1 MATKIQI
8 RRDTAA
14 NWTSNDPVLSIGEQG
29 FETDTNKM
37 KIGDGVSA
45 WSALAY
51 MAGGAGGLELQAP
64 TSSNE
69 YYIYVGNPTNQL
81 AQITDT
87 RGNVSTLTYDQSFA
101 TLVEA
106 TEFIQANTINE
117 IGYSVNRDDEMFATY
132 VIALEESVT
141 HAFPASGYISLG
153 FVRNQIVLIN
163 QNSINPTPAGSGI
176 EATIGAAASDQFH
189 MQHVPQ
195 IQIGGDLIFNNTI
208 NLVYSHVHWFY
219 NTYNSD
225 TVYNGNLKIREMS
238 RFYTDGTCA
247 GQVDVERGSWA
258 AIYGA
263 SSPATTKTWTSSEWS
278 YLDCG
283 TLTNI
288 NLNCNASSVL
298 NTSTTTLDSTQSAV
312 AQNNARLFCTSL
324 VLNGNSTLS
333 LSSGSEFTTSNAITG
348 TSVATN
354 HKLGAISK
362 TTADVIAFGERGHAL
377 FEDGCSMRRLNQ
389 SGNSFIVDGLPTVD
403 PADGGKSF
411 WLNSGVMTLSS

>member
-14 NWTSNDPVLSIGEQG
+14 NWTSNDPILSIGEQG

-37 KIGDGVSA
+37 KIGDGTTA
-45 WSALAY
+45 WTTLPY

-64 TSSNE
+64 ASSNE

-87 RGNVSTLTYDQSFA
+87 RGNVTTLTYDQSFA

-106 TEFIQANTINE
+106 TEFIQANSINE
-117 IGYSVNRDDEMFATY
+117 IGYSVNRADEMFASY

-141 HAFPASGYISLG
+141 HAIPSGYISLG
-153 FVRNQIVLIN
+153 FVRNQVVLIN
-163 QNSINPTPAGSGI
+163 QNSINPTPAVSGI
-176 EATIGAAASDQFH
+176 EATIGATASDQFQ

-195 IQIGGDLIFNNTI
+195 IQIGGDLIFNCTL

-238 RFYTDGTCA
+238 RFYTDGACN
-247 GQVDVERGSWA
+247 GNVDVERGSWA
-258 AIYGA
+258 AIYGN
-263 SSPATTKTWTSSEWS
+263 SSPATAKTWTSSEWS

-283 TLTNI
+283 NLTNI
-288 NLNCNASSVL
+288 NVNAFAGATL
-298 NTSTTTLDSTQSAV
+298 NTSTLTLDGSLSANC
-312 AQNNARLFCTSL
+312 QTRSMLFCQAL
-324 VLNGNSTLS
+324 VMNGTSTLT
-333 LSSGSEFTTSNAITG
+333 LSQGGEFTTNTPITG
-348 TSVATN
+348 TSTATN
-354 HKLGAISK
+354 HRLGAVNR
-362 TTADVIAFGERGHAL
+362 TTADVIAYSQKSHAF
-377 FEDGCSMRRLNQ
+377 FEDGVKMRLLNAT
-389 SGNSFIVDGLPTVD
+389 SNSFSVDGLPTVD

-411 WLNSGVMTLSS
+411 YLNAGVMTLSS